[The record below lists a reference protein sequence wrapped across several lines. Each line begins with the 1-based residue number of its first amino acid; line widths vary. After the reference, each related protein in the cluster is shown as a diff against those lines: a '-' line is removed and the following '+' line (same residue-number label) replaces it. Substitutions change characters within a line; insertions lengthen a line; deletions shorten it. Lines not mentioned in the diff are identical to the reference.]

1 MGSKKRGE
9 NEAANTRRTIAE
21 KQAEQAPQGLQIIG
35 MTVEN
40 IKRIRLARIKPKGN
54 VIVVAGK
61 NGSGKTSLLDAI
73 AWGLTGTSTVPTYP
87 IRKGQRVGTVKID
100 LGDFIVT
107 RHFTHVDQEKSAKGA
122 TYVTKLLIEG
132 KRREQFP
139 SPQSLLNGLMGKI
152 SFDPL
157 AFTRMED
164 AEQLKTLRELVTFD
178 IDIDKVQ
185 AEIKAAYD
193 ERREAGR
200 IRDAS
205 KARLA
210 SMTQP
215 EADLPTTPI
224 NVEAITKKLEGAA
237 NHNNMVAQL
246 RRRKASHEEAAA
258 YYAEEAKAK
267 RERAAELRRQ
277 AEVMEQEAEQL
288 VAKGTETLA
297 LGAKVDTGEE
307 LDTANLALEISNA
320 NSLNARIS
328 AAERYRLT
336 EDEVKD
342 ATAEWERLDT
352 LLKERTKD
360 LDDAL
365 ARAKMPIEGLGI
377 GNDEVL
383 YKGLPFG
390 QASNAE
396 QIQVSMAL
404 AMASNPKLRVLRIA
418 DGSLLDTDSFAL
430 IADAAAKNGFQVWIE
445 RVDTT
450 GKVGIVM
457 EDGEA
462 SGDETVP
469 EEAAK

>member
-1 MGSKKRGE
+1 MGSRKRGD
-9 NEAANTRRTIAE
+9 NEAANTRRTVAQN
-21 KQAEQAPQGLQIIG
+21 QAEQAPQGLQIIG

-107 RHFTHVDQEKSAKGA
+107 RHFTHVDQDKSAKGL

-157 AFTRMED
+157 AFTRMDD
-164 AEQLKTLRELVTFD
+164 AEQLKTLRGLVTFD
-178 IDIDKVQ
+178 IDIDQVQ
-185 AEIKAAYD
+185 NQIKYTYD
-193 ERREAGR
+193 QRRDAGR
-200 IRDAS
+200 IFDSA

-210 SMTQP
+210 AMSKP
-215 EADLPTTPI
+215 DPDVPLKPLD
-224 NVEAITKKLEGAA
+224 VEAITKKLEGAA

-246 RRRKASHEEAAA
+246 KRKKASYEETAAH
-258 YYAEEAKAK
+258 YAEEAKSK
-267 RERAAELRRQ
+267 REQAAELRRQ
-277 AEVMEQEAEQL
+277 AEDMDRLAEECVLKEAE
-288 VAKGTETLA
+288 ALA
-297 LGAKVDTGEE
+297 LGAKVDVGEE
-307 LDTANLALEISNA
+307 LDTAALSLEISNA
-320 NSLNARIS
+320 NSVNARIS

-342 ATAEWERLDT
+342 ASAEWDRLDAV
-352 LLKERTKD
+352 LKERTKY

-365 ARAKMPIEGLGI
+365 ASAKMPIQGLGI
-377 GNDEVL
+377 GNEEVL
-383 YKGLPFG
+383 YKGLPFA

-418 DGSLLDTDSFAL
+418 DGSLLDDDSFAL

-462 SGDETVP
+462 SGDEVIP
-469 EEAAK
+469 EEAK